1 MGHTMTSCLNIPPRL
16 PLHGDCTLTKVSH
29 SEPALLYAACRTTSG
44 ICGQQ
49 PMRKATDTLAR
60 HPRTSSEE
68 GGAKSLSQGSFWPP
82 PRTLLAKPPFPTSPF
97 PSLTLCWVPEREK
110 TNKED
115 KNTRRKA
122 MTQCQ
127 AAESGRDSSPY
138 REINRCTIKEL
149 PEVLPGA

>member
-1 MGHTMTSCLNIPPRL
+1 
-16 PLHGDCTLTKVSH
+16 
-29 SEPALLYAACRTTSG
+29 
-44 ICGQQ
+44 
-49 PMRKATDTLAR
+49 MRKATDTLAR

-110 TNKED
+110 NNEEAE
-115 KNTRRKA
+115 NTTRKA

-138 REINRCTIKEL
+138 WEINRCTIKEL